1 MVFVSDEK
9 KEFWTRQLADLMEE
23 GYELAVRD
31 IREGYITAKSSK
43 EDIEIQKF
51 ALSTIAAKSFE
62 KMFKKTPG

>member
-1 MVFVSDEK
+1 
-9 KEFWTRQLADLMEE
+9 MEE
-23 GYELAVRD
+23 GYELALRD

-62 KMFKKTPG
+62 KTFKKTPG